1 MREPTKKE
9 IALFLEV
16 DEGLISEAINSLN
29 PIRSLDE
36 KINEDETFSYYEVIP
51 DVEDNLDNK
60 IMLEQ
65 SLKDLSD
72 SEKRLL
78 ELRYYKDRT
87 QTEIAEMFN
96 TSQAGISREEK
107 KILVKLRNSLS
118 A

>member
-1 MREPTKKE
+1 MREPTIKE
-9 IALFLEV
+9 IALFLEI
-16 DEGLISEAINSLN
+16 DEGLINEAINSLN
-29 PIRSLDE
+29 PIKSLDE
-36 KINEDETFSYYEVIP
+36 TINEDETFSYYEVIP
-51 DVEDNLDNK
+51 DEDYDLDNK
-60 IMLEQ
+60 IMLEE
-65 SLKDLSD
+65 SLKGLSD

-87 QTEIAEMFN
+87 QTEVAEIFN